1 MAWFKRK
8 ESINPES
15 FNLALAEV
23 PQLEGPGFVLR
34 ATGAPAGFKFRSLA
48 MVAEFNV
55 VLGAGWFLAEDLRT
69 FFDGKISVAESWA
82 GSQSDLFLC
91 RQADIPKD
99 SIAATAVLAQPELP
113 KDSAVLL
120 RQMEGELE
128 IVLYLDIAQLERINL
143 WVQNLPSL

>member
-1 MAWFKRK
+1 MTWFKRK
-8 ESINPES
+8 ESVNPES

-34 ATGAPAGFKFRSLA
+34 ATSAPAGFKFRSLA
-48 MVAEFNV
+48 IVAEFNV
-55 VLGAGWFLAEDLRT
+55 THSAGWFLAEDLRT
-69 FFDGKISVAESWA
+69 FFNRKIFVAESWA

-91 RQADIPKD
+91 RQSDIPQD
-99 SIAATAVLAQPELP
+99 SIAATAVLAQPELS

-120 RQMEGELE
+120 RQMEDKLE
-128 IVLYLDIAQLERINL
+128 IVLYLDIPQLDRINS

>member
-1 MAWFKRK
+1 MTWFKRK

-15 FNLALAEV
+15 FNLALAQV

-34 ATGAPAGFKFRSLA
+34 ATSAPAGFKFRSLA
-48 MVAEFNV
+48 IVAEFKV
-55 VLGAGWFLAEDLRT
+55 TLGDGWFLAEDLRT

-91 RQADIPKD
+91 RQADIPRD

-113 KDSAVLL
+113 TDSAVLL
-120 RQMEGELE
+120 RQIEEKLE
-128 IVLYLDIAQLERINL
+128 IVLYLDIAQLERINS
-143 WVQNLPSL
+143 WVQALPKL

>member
-1 MAWFKRK
+1 LTWFKRK
-8 ESINPES
+8 EIINPES
-15 FNLALAEV
+15 FNLALAQV

-34 ATGAPAGFKFRSLA
+34 ATSVPAGFKFRSLA
-48 MVAEFNV
+48 IAAEFNI

-69 FFDGKISVAESWA
+69 FFGGRVSVAESWA

-91 RQADIPKD
+91 RQADIPRD

-120 RQMEGELE
+120 RQMEEKLE
-128 IVLYLDIAQLERINL
+128 IVLYLDIAQLERINS
-143 WVQNLPSL
+143 WVRDLPEL